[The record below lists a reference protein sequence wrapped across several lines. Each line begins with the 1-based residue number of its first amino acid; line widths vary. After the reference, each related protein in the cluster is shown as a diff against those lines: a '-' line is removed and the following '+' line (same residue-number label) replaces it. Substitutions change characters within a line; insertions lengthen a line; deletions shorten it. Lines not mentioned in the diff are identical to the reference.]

1 MSPANTELGQ
11 PHARTSTGERPLPYP
26 PQRQPSHGKK
36 EQATTVT
43 TEGNQRPSRDI
54 GSGAASRALA
64 AVIRPAAT
72 AAPWILT
79 PICVLSALSSI
90 ALIPLA
96 ALNDLWFLTLFEA
109 TSLLA
114 AIVGLLTLR
123 GRFAQGPALS
133 LVFTGGAIASLAVLA
148 EPITVARFLGTQ
160 GNPIV
165 LAGFEILPL
174 MAARVLAGVI
184 IGLGAVTIAWA
195 RRPQRSAGYLLRS
208 AAAAVPAILIAVP
221 IAWPGAAQT
230 RPGWRAPLDIA
241 AKGFDALP
249 LPVQLIAM
257 IAAFFIVLAL
267 VSAAGHCLIRS
278 FEVARIDPA
287 PPDSQPAH
295 ANAPNPAG
303 A

>member
-1 MSPANTELGQ
+1 M
-11 PHARTSTGERPLPYP
+11 
-26 PQRQPSHGKK
+26 
-36 EQATTVT
+36 T

-54 GSGAASRALA
+54 GAGAPSRALA
-64 AVIRPAAT
+64 ALIRPAAT

-96 ALNDLWFLTLFEA
+96 AINNLWFLTLFEA

-114 AIVGLLTLR
+114 AVVGFLTLR
-123 GRFAQGPALS
+123 GRFAQGPVLS
-133 LVFTGGAIASLAVLA
+133 LLFTGGTIASLAILA

-174 MAARVLAGVI
+174 MAARVVAGVI
-184 IGLGAVTIAWA
+184 VGLGAVTIAWA
-195 RRPQRSAGYLLRS
+195 RRPNRSAGYLLRS
-208 AAAAVPAILIAVP
+208 AAATILAVLIAVP
-221 IAWPGAAQT
+221 IAWPGAT
-230 RPGWRAPLDIA
+230 PSRTGWRAPLDIA

-278 FEVARIDPA
+278 FEVARIDPT
-287 PPDSQPAH
+287 PPDSQPERAEAVGPAH
-295 ANAPNPAG
+295 A
-303 A
+303 